1 MNIEK
6 IPKLGFRV
14 VGQELDENE
23 VCCTGRQTALLL
35 QKLNELH
42 SGTVWY
48 ASDLVWSTGVVGE
61 SGTPI
66 RLGDYNKTRKI
77 LGSIDQFQFGILL
90 GFEEGNLPKNFKAKH
105 FTEDMPYSENEGAL
119 IEVRLFDTT
128 YFEVYFSDAKF
139 ADKFVST
146 VKCDLIIH

>member
-1 MNIEK
+1 MNIDK
-6 IPKLGFRV
+6 RPQLGFRV
-14 VGQELDENE
+14 VGHELDGSE

-42 SGTVWY
+42 TGTVWY

-61 SGTPI
+61 PGTPMY
-66 RLGDYNKTRKI
+66 LGDDVKTVEV
-77 LGSIDQFQFGILL
+77 LSGIDQFFSGILL
-90 GFEEGNLPKNFKAKH
+90 GFEKGNLPKSFKAKH

-119 IEVRLFDTT
+119 FEVRLFDTT

-139 ADKFVST
+139 ANKFIST
-146 VKCDLIIH
+146 VRCDLINH